1 MNDFTKNEVGST
13 WEGRTP
19 PPEKPANPCTCKNPH
34 IEPQWSSRS
43 YVCVICG
50 NDYIFDGTTSGK
62 LQDIGTIGKREI
74 GFNPNVSNRFYNFNP
89 RIVLEDGTVI
99 PIAEFKKIQSELE
112 FTATEIERE
121 QIQSWIGE
129 PFRNYD
135 YNVISVDTQAPK
147 EVAVRPDWDTTFMEV
162 AQVVAKRGT
171 CPRLKVGAVI
181 TADNKIIST
190 GYNGAPAGTDHCTEV
205 GCLVETETGRC
216 KRTVH
221 AEINAIIQAGSNTM
235 ARNTTLY
242 TTHFPCV
249 ECASVIANSDIDR
262 VVYMANSHYDASK
275 TERATEILKAS
286 FVEIEEWLPF

>member
-1 MNDFTKNEVGST
+1 MNYQDNVSDTGNAAAE
-13 WEGRTP
+13 
-19 PPEKPANPCTCKNPH
+19 EKPINACKCKNPH
-34 IEPQWSSRS
+34 IEPQWFNRS
-43 YVCVICG
+43 YICVVCG
-50 NDYIFDGTTSGK
+50 NPYVFDGTTSSK
-62 LQDIGTIGKREI
+62 LKDVGQFGEREI
-74 GFNPNVSNRFYNFNP
+74 GFNPEVGGRYYNLNP
-89 RIVLEDGTVI
+89 RVILKDGTVI
-99 PIAEFKKIQSELE
+99 PVDEFKKIQHELE
-112 FTATEIERE
+112 FTSTQIEGF
-121 QIQSWIGE
+121 IWAG
-129 PFRNYD
+129 
-135 YNVISVDTQAPK
+135 TAQAPK

-171 CPRLKVGAVI
+171 CPRLQVGAVI

-235 ARNTTLY
+235 AYNTTLY

-249 ECASVIANSDIDR
+249 ECASVIANSNIER
-262 VVYMANSHYDASK
+262 VVYMANNHYDASK

-286 FVEIEEWLPF
+286 LVEIEEWLPF